1 VRPGLIGPL
10 TLIPR
15 TTGHGYN
22 MTLIPEESVRE
33 LIALTGLP
41 LAQQDVPSTLQQ
53 MCRIAVR
60 ALPPARGAT
69 FTSFT
74 ESGPGAVAA
83 SDEWAKSLDEMQYH
97 EHEGPC
103 IDAARTGLVFRV
115 RDLATDSRWPS
126 YAPRAAEHGARAM
139 VSLPLT
145 VEGKVLGA
153 LNVYSHEPDAF
164 SPEEVSI
171 AEVIAAHA
179 SLAMHTATALKEH
192 RSLSEGLREAMQSRA
207 VIEQAKGILMAQR
220 KVTAE
225 AAFDLLREASQHRNT
240 KLRLVAEQV
249 VETGEL
255 QER

>member
-1 VRPGLIGPL
+1 
-10 TLIPR
+10 
-15 TTGHGYN
+15 
-22 MTLIPEESVRE
+22 
-33 LIALTGLP
+33 
-41 LAQQDVPSTLQQ
+41 
-53 MCRIAVR
+53 
-60 ALPPARGAT
+60 
-69 FTSFT
+69 
-74 ESGPGAVAA
+74 
-83 SDEWAKSLDEMQYH
+83 
-97 EHEGPC
+97 
-103 IDAARTGLVFRV
+103 V

-126 YAPRAAEHGARAM
+126 YAPRAAEHGARSM
-139 VSLPLT
+139 VSMPLT

-153 LNVYSHEPDAF
+153 LNVYSREPDAF

-192 RSLSEGLREAMQSRA
+192 RSLSEGLRDAMQSRA